1 MVKGFQYNGLAK
13 DEGNITLPNES
24 PELTNCFAS
33 SYALIDD
40 FNTLAFNIK
49 TFFADAGTIKIF
61 DVMAMDPLHI
71 FADFTVEWEMCD
83 VAAIFGQFKGMIG
96 GDWAA
101 IADNLSREVLVI
113 VLEMPD
119 GFALMSQIAEASAC
133 AATAVADATGGDGE
147 GSEGSSTEKG
157 DDPAFWDAFNS
168 DALDNAAEAA
178 AAAADCF
185 KNVDRWSIGEISGK
199 LFAKFFDNELKTN
212 V

>member
-1 MVKGFQYNGLAK
+1 
-13 DEGNITLPNES
+13 
-24 PELTNCFAS
+24 
-33 SYALIDD
+33 
-40 FNTLAFNIK
+40 
-49 TFFADAGTIKIF
+49 
-61 DVMAMDPLHI
+61 MAMDPLHI

-119 GFALMSQIAEASAC
+119 GFKLLNQIIEASTCAGAAVAEATS
-133 AATAVADATGGDGE
+133 GGD
-147 GSEGSSTEKG
+147 EGSSTKGEEKKDG
-157 DDPAFWDAFNS
+157 EFWDQFQS
-168 DALDNAAEAA
+168 DGLEKAAEAA

-185 KNVDRWSIGEISGK
+185 KNVDRWSMGEISGK